1 MFYLD
6 DKELVCTFVLM
17 KKIVIAIDGYSAC
30 GKSTMARQ
38 LAKMLDYVYIDSGAM
53 YRAITLYF
61 IRNKVTISSEDDV
74 QNALK
79 NIQLSFLNNP
89 GTGHSDIYLNGEN
102 VESQIRSLEVAEK
115 VSLVA
120 ANPEVRTFAVNEQ
133 RRLGSHKG
141 IVMDGRDIG
150 TTVFPEAELKFFVTA
165 DPDIRAQRRYLE
177 LSRSGTDIQ
186 FEVVKNNLLER
197 DALDSARVM
206 SPLKKAEDA
215 IEIDTSF
222 LTREEQLHKILSA
235 FNETT

>member
-1 MFYLD
+1 M
-6 DKELVCTFVLM
+6 CIFVRM

-61 IRNKVTISSEDDV
+61 IRNNVTVSSEDDV

-89 GTGHSDIYLNGEN
+89 GTGQSEIYLNGEN
-102 VESQIRSLEVAEK
+102 VETFIRNLEVAEK
-115 VSLVA
+115 VSVVA
-120 ANPEVRTFAVNEQ
+120 ANPAVRSFAVEEQ
-133 RRLGSHKG
+133 RRLGRDKG

-165 DPDIRAQRRYLE
+165 DPDIRAQRRCLE
-177 LSRSGTDIQ
+177 LSQSGTDIL
-186 FEVVKNNLLER
+186 FEDVKKNLLER
-197 DALDSARVM
+197 DALDSARAT

-215 IEIDTSF
+215 IEIDTTF
-222 LTREEQLHKILSA
+222 LTREEQLKKIMNS
-235 FNETT
+235 FDCITEIKH